1 MGDSESES
9 GSETGMME
17 VERGEGGD
25 NSSEEETESKAQPV
39 VQNGVGGGE
48 DSENVEGSESD
59 EGEGGDEEDE
69 GEEMQQPA
77 EIANGAEAD
86 SESSDGEE
94 EEDVEDVQVEELEM
108 AEEEEE
114 EEGEDDGEVSSMSE
128 AEDSVPS
135 KKQKKSSPPSD
146 PRSPRK
152 RGRPPKKSSPEI
164 PPKQTK
170 GTRGRP
176 KRLKE
181 NDIMK
186 QLDEDDEDEDD
197 AEEDEESDDGQS
209 RSSASPKFKRRKM
222 EEEDESRR
230 RSGRERKVP
239 KKFEAE
245 VQKKSSKKKKKKVVS
260 ESSENEESDSEYES
274 KKKKKTKPKKID
286 KFNIYKKS
294 PPKVKR
300 KKKKVTKVNDDSDDD
315 CSDGEVRKQYKSQRK
330 NWTSLGER
338 KNNQRKTERKK
349 YQEEEETHSS
359 DVRSDFDP
367 KDAVLIPEEE
377 IEGIDFVLDHR
388 VGKVGATGELTM
400 HWNMK
405 NDGDP
410 NVTLE
415 TEETEQQFLIKW
427 SGWSHLN
434 NTWESEATLKAKK
447 KGDRD
452 VKGIRKL
459 ANYQMKLAEFN
470 AWKKRANP
478 EDVEFQEI
486 DIEMGRQLLTSY
498 IEVERIFAQRKNEQ
512 GGLDY
517 YVKWKNLP
525 YSEATWEDES
535 VLVNYYPEDLAVYTT
550 RKKAKTNPR
559 NYADAMKSVKKK
571 FTPMKEQPPY
581 LGSETLKLRDYQL
594 DGINFLLNAWA
605 KGCSTILAD
614 EMGLGKTIQS
624 ITFLKY
630 IFHNFAF
637 KGPMLVVVP
646 LSTMAAWQK
655 EFAQW
660 APDMNMVCYIGDGK
674 SRDVIR
680 KFECENA
687 SGELTF
693 NALLTNYEMVCKD
706 QTFFQDIV
714 WSNIVVDEAH
724 RLKNETSLL
733 YKVLLG
739 IESHHRL
746 LLTGTPLQNSLKE
759 LWCLL
764 KYLQLPNIDIDSWD
778 EFEANYGTA
787 EDRATGYVKL
797 HSLLKPF
804 IIRRMKKDVEKSLPP
819 KVEQILR
826 VEMTLRQKKY
836 YKLVLTKNYDALS
849 KGKNQISLLNI
860 MMQLRKCCNHLEL
873 INEEEDIARDPQ
885 ERLHQL
891 IYGSGKLLLL
901 DKLLTRFREAGDRVL
916 IFSQMVI
923 MLNIMEEFLTLRRYP
938 FQRLDGGVSNDKRKQ
953 AIAQFNDPNS
963 PDFCFLLSTKA
974 GGLGIN
980 LQTANRVRICKI
992 RIQIT
997 KFYFTNSTCDS
1008 RYNSIKT
1015 KQLPST

>member
-9 GSETGMME
+9 NSEEGMME
-17 VERGEGGD
+17 VEQEGGSND
-25 NSSEEETESKAQPV
+25 SSDEDSELKPQSM
-39 VQNGVGGGE
+39 VQNGVGADD

-59 EGEGGDEEDE
+59 EVEGGDEEDE
-69 GEEMQQPA
+69 GEEMEPA

-94 EEDVEDVQVEELEM
+94 DEDVEDVQVEDLEM
-108 AEEEEE
+108 AGEEEEE
-114 EEGEDDGEVSSMSE
+114 EEDVSSMSE
-128 AEDSVPS
+128 AEDLVPT
-135 KKQKKSSPPSD
+135 KKENKLSPSTD
-146 PRSPRK
+146 LSSPRK
-152 RGRPPKKSSPEI
+152 RGRPPKKSSPVT
-164 PPKQTK
+164 PPKQVK
-170 GTRGRP
+170 GRGRP
-176 KRLKE
+176 KRLQA

-186 QLDEDDEDEDD
+186 QLAEEDDDD
-197 AEEDEESDDGQS
+197 DPEDEESEGEQS
-209 RSSASPKFKRRKM
+209 LSSASPKFKRRKV

-245 VQKKSSKKKKKKVVS
+245 VQKKTSKKKKKKVVS
-260 ESSENEESDSEYES
+260 ESSENEDSDSEYES
-274 KKKKKTKPKKID
+274 KRKRKTKPKRTD

-294 PPKVKR
+294 PTKVKR
-300 KKKKVTKVNDDSDDD
+300 KKKKEAKVNDESEDD
-315 CSDGEVRKQYKSQRK
+315 CSDGEVRRQYKSQRK
-330 NWTSLGER
+330 NWTNLGER
-338 KNNQRKTERKK
+338 KNNRLTERKK
-349 YQEEEETHSS
+349 YQEEDETHSS

-367 KDAVLIPEEE
+367 KDAVMIAEDE

-388 VGKVGATGELTM
+388 QGKVGATGERTM
-400 HWNMK
+400 HWSVK
-405 NDGDP
+405 NEGDP
-410 NVTLE
+410 NEILE

-447 KGDRD
+447 KGDRE

-459 ANYQMKLAEFN
+459 ANYQLKLADFN

-486 DIEMGRQLLTSY
+486 DIQMGRQLLTSY
-498 IEVERIFAQRKNEQ
+498 VQVERIFAQRKNEQ

-535 VLVNYYPEDLAVYTT
+535 VVFNYYPEDLAVYTA
-550 RKKAKTNPR
+550 RKKAKSNPR
-559 NYADAMKSVKKK
+559 NYADAMKTQKKK
-571 FTPMKEQPPY
+571 FTPLKEQPAY
-581 LGSETLKLRDYQL
+581 LGSETFRLRDYQL
-594 DGINFLLNAWA
+594 DGVNFLLNAWA

-630 IFHNFAF
+630 LFHNFAF

-660 APDMNMVCYIGDGK
+660 APDMNMVAYIGDGK

-680 KFECENA
+680 RFECEN
-687 SGELTF
+687 SDGELTF

-778 EFEANYGTA
+778 TFEANYGTA

-797 HSLLKPF
+797 HSLLRPF

-860 MMQLRKCCNHLEL
+860 MMQLRKTCNHLEL
-873 INEEEDIARDPQ
+873 ISEEEDIARDPQ

-980 LQTANRVRICKI
+980 LQTANRVKL
-992 RIQIT
+992 
-997 KFYFTNSTCDS
+997 KFHHLAST
-1008 RYNSIKT
+1008 RG
-1015 KQLPST
+1015 